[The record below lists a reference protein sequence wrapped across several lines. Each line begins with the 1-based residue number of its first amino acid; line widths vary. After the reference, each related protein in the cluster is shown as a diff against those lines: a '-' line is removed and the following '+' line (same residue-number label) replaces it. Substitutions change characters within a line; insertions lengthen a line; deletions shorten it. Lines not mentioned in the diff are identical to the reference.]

1 MWSATNYTPSQVCV
15 CLALNL
21 ARIEFHIFTSTL
33 EKRLQ
38 WWRNVLGSFSQSIH
52 LVRFFVVVVVKK
64 KRERFTA
71 SIAWTHAL
79 DPAPMKKEGR
89 KRERRRK
96 KKRRE
101 KRRGGGVALTTYT
114 RRESLSGEGN
124 EKKERMLRGTWPGVG
139 GGGRAGEKIRKKVGV
154 ADSRGVRP

>member
-1 MWSATNYTPSQVCV
+1 MMTQCAWQFFSVDP
-15 CLALNL
+15 
-21 ARIEFHIFTSTL
+21 FGPIFRRRRR
-33 EKRLQ
+33 E
-38 WWRNVLGSFSQSIH
+38 
-52 LVRFFVVVVVKK
+52 K

-101 KRRGGGVALTTYT
+101 KRRGGGGVALTTYT